1 MSRDDAWLLDNAHA
15 ARDILSFC
23 DEIDHDTFLTDTKTQ
38 AAVMH
43 RLMVIGE
50 AAKRLSDAFRDAHPQ
65 QPWRQIA
72 GMRDRL
78 IHRYD
83 KVRLPVVWQVVTDD
97 IPELLRFVEPLLP
110 QSETDAIADD
120 EASADE

>member
-1 MSRDDAWLLDNAHA
+1 MTRDDAWLLDIVHA

-23 DEIDHDTFLTDTKTQ
+23 ADTDAQGFREDLKTQ

-50 AAKRLSDAFRDAHPQ
+50 AAKRLSPEFRDAHPD
-65 QPWRQIA
+65 QPWAQIA

-78 IHRYD
+78 IHGYD
-83 KVRLPVVWQVVTDD
+83 KVRIDVVWQVVENDLGS
-97 IPELLRFVEPLLP
+97 LLGGIEPLVPDQTGGHTGSEP
-110 QSETDAIADD
+110 Q
-120 EASADE
+120 